1 MQNLLR
7 RTDSFS
13 GWAKLKVLVAVL
25 GLGFIS
31 VLPVWA
37 VRDCTEISCSHETQS
52 DSEYLDCNKTKQ
64 ACWEESIQAAKD
76 SKVTLQSTISLLNG
90 QISLQKLQIDQTLEE
105 VALLEKEIVTLSNA
119 INNLSLSLDNL
130 TKLLIAR
137 ATQQYKQSR
146 ESVGPIQ
153 SLLTESF
160 SQVLTQLRYL
170 SKTQQQTVKAMQL
183 TESQR
188 LIFDEQKQLK
198 EEKQH
203 QLDLKKA
210 ALLKQQGQ
218 LQKQKSDQQYLL
230 DKTQNDE
237 ARYQKELAKTL
248 AELNAI
254 QSILAGKGNESKV
267 RNVQEGETIASII
280 SGASACS
287 TGTHLHFEVVKN
299 GINYNPAEFL
309 KSIGGI
315 TWNNQPDGSFD
326 LNGSWNWPVNDAA
339 RITQGYGMTYYARV
353 MRAYGGS
360 PHTGIDMLSKNGG
373 NDIKAVKS
381 GSLYRGS
388 ISCGGG
394 LLRYV
399 RVVHDGDG
407 VVTYYLHVNY

>member
-1 MQNLLR
+1 MQNILI
-7 RTDSFS
+7 RTDNFS
-13 GWAKLKVLVAVL
+13 GWGKLKVLVVVF
-25 GLGFIS
+25 GFGFIFATNT
-31 VLPVWA
+31 LA
-37 VRDCTEISCSHETQS
+37 VQNCSDIVCSHETQS
-52 DSEYLDCNKTKQ
+52 DSAYLDCNKSKQ
-64 ACWEESIQAAKD
+64 ACWEESIQVAKD

-90 QISLQKLQIDQTLEE
+90 QISLQQLQIDQTLDEISG
-105 VALLEKEIVTLSNA
+105 LEKEINTLSNA

-146 ESVGPIQ
+146 ESVGPLQ
-153 SLLTESF
+153 TFLTESF

-170 SKTQQQTVKAMQL
+170 AKTQQQTVKAMQL

-210 ALLKQQGQ
+210 GLLKQQGQ
-218 LQKQKSDQQYLL
+218 LQKQKTDQQYLL
-230 DKTQNDE
+230 VQTQNDE

-248 AELNAI
+248 AELDAI
-254 QSILAGKGNESKV
+254 QSILAGKGSESKV

-280 SGASACS
+280 AGASACS

-315 TWNNQPDGSFD
+315 IWNNQPDGSFD
-326 LNGSWNWPVNDAA
+326 FNGSWNWPVEDAA

-353 MRAYGGS
+353 MRAYGGA
-360 PHTGIDMLSKNGG
+360 PHTGIDVLSKGG
-373 NDIKAVKS
+373 SSDIKAVKS

-399 RVVHDGDG
+399 RVEQDDGI
-407 VVTYYLHVNY
+407 VTYYLHVNY